1 MKRQSLKNFWF
12 FLPICLSL
20 LICTILSSCSNYE
33 ERLEEVQS
41 GISPLNILLISLD
54 TVRADHLSCYG
65 YKYNTSPNIDNLAK
79 NGTLFKNCQV
89 SVPLTLP
96 SHTNLLSGL
105 YPFKNDVRVNDQL
118 VPDTYPTLAE
128 ILKNNRYS
136 TSAFI
141 GAFILDS
148 RFGLDRG
155 FDLYDDDMSQGITL
169 PIENPKERRAE
180 VVNSAF
186 LKWLDENPQEPFFAF
201 VHFFDPHIPYIPPE
215 RFKDKFEHPYDAEI
229 AYTDS
234 VVGKLLNA
242 LEEMELTENT
252 LIILLSDHGEGLEE
266 HGEPHHGDFIYQQTL
281 HVPLIFHCP
290 GLIPEGRQIEEPVS
304 LSDIV
309 PTILDMLGIAIPDE
323 CDGRSLLNALIYNKK
338 LPQQPIYSESLEVN
352 HLYGWSPLYAITY
365 QGWKYIHAPFPE
377 LYNLK
382 EDPGELDNLYH
393 VNRKKAHELAEMLIS
408 INEEA
413 SDLTRQLVTPPLDP
427 ETVQNLQ
434 SLGYISAGGFSPGT
448 GGELIDPKDRVE
460 VLRLLSEQT
469 GLLNLGDQAA
479 AFEHLQKILELDPNI
494 AMVYSMLI
502 PFYMQQGD
510 LDKAKTCA
518 LKAVELE
525 PGNHSNYIYL
535 ATTYMLSKEYHQA
548 VEILQNLLDQ
558 ELPAWDEAKVYMNL
572 ALIAGDA
579 HNDLKKKA
587 SLLKTA
593 HQLDPKNADILYHLI
608 KALDQSGGEAEEIK
622 EYISQFHQM
631 FPGDPRSERVDA
643 ILRRY

>member
-1 MKRQSLKNFWF
+1 MKGQILQRACF
-12 FLPICLSL
+12 FSAVAAII
-20 LICTILSSCSNYE
+20 LICTLLTSCSNYE

-41 GISPLNILLISLD
+41 GITPLNILLISLD

-79 NGTLFKNCQV
+79 NGTLFKNCQTT
-89 SVPLTLP
+89 VPLTLP
-96 SHTNLLSGL
+96 SHTNILSGL

-148 RFGLDRG
+148 RFGLNRG

-169 PIENPKERRAE
+169 PMGNPKERRAE

-186 LKWLDENPQEPFFAF
+186 LKWLEENPKEPFFAF
-201 VHFFDPHIPYIPPE
+201 VHFFDPHNPYIPPE

-234 VVGKLLNA
+234 AVGKLLNA

-266 HGEPHHGDFIYQQTL
+266 HGEPYHGDFIYEQTL
-281 HVPLIFHCP
+281 QVPLIFHCP
-290 GLIPEGRQIEEPVS
+290 GLIPAGRQIEEPVS

-323 CDGRSLLNALIYNKK
+323 CDGRSLLNALIYKEN
-338 LPQQPIYSESLEVN
+338 LPQQPIYSESLYDS

-365 QGWKYIHAPFPE
+365 QGWKYIQAPFPE

-393 VNRKKAHELAEMLIS
+393 VERDKAHELAEILIS
-408 INEEA
+408 INDEA

-434 SLGYISAGGFSPGT
+434 SLGYISAGGSSFTDEEG
-448 GGELIDPKDRVE
+448 LIDPKDRIE
-460 VLRLLSEQT
+460 VIRLHAQHIDAMNAGDIATAQEC
-469 GLLNLGDQAA
+469 LL
-479 AFEHLQKILELDPNI
+479 KIIELDPNI
-494 AMVYSMLI
+494 ALIYSTL
-502 PFYMQQGD
+502 FSSYLKQGRVD
-510 LDKAKTCA
+510 ELEELA
-518 LKAVELE
+518 LKALELN
-525 PGNHSNYIYL
+525 PNKPSNHINLAVTYIHL
-535 ATTYMLSKEYHQA
+535 EKYHQA
-548 VEILQNLLDQ
+548 EEILQNILNQ
-558 ELPAWDEAKVYMNL
+558 ELPAWDEAKARLYL
-572 ALIAGDA
+572 ARIAIKSHKDTKMGI
-579 HNDLKKKA
+579 

-593 HQLDPKNADILYHLI
+593 HQLNPKQADIFYELI
-608 KALDQSGGEAEEIK
+608 ITLSEYGGKEEEVK

-631 FPGDPRSERVDA
+631 FPNDPRGETLDA
-643 ILRRY
+643 LVR